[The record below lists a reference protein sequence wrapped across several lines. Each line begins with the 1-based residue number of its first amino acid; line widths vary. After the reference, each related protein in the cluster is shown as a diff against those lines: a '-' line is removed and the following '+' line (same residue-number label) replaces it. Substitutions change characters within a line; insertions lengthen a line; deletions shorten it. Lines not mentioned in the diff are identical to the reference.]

1 VTLPSA
7 EPPPPPAVRDFG
19 TSAAPQ
25 GPLPSLEAMLPAVDA
40 PPMVTGQDIARTA
53 PSALARSS
61 VVQDRP
67 QAPPPQ
73 QVVRQAAPK
82 RASQQNEADRS
93 GGPAPGAVSPVTRTA
108 ASYSAHQAQQ
118 DYLLQIVRRLS
129 QARFYP
135 TTHEESERGLVV
147 VRLTIGRDG
156 RLLAVVL
163 ARPSGSPALDRGV
176 MDAIRKA
183 SPFAPLPAEVAAD
196 SLTFIVPI
204 NYAQER

>member
-1 VTLPSA
+1 
-7 EPPPPPAVRDFG
+7 
-19 TSAAPQ
+19 
-25 GPLPSLEAMLPAVDA
+25 MLPAVDA
-40 PPMVTGQDIARTA
+40 PPMVTGHEIARTA

-82 RASQQNEADRS
+82 RAAQQNEADRS
-93 GGPAPGAVSPVTRTA
+93 GGPSPGAASPVTRTA
-108 ASYSAHQAQQ
+108 TSYGAHQAQQ

-129 QARFYP
+129 QARFTP
-135 TTHEESERGLVV
+135 ATREERERGLVV
-147 VRLTIGRDG
+147 ARLTIGRDG
-156 RLLAVVL
+156 RLVDLAL

-176 MDAIRKA
+176 METIRKA
-183 SPFAPLPAEVAAD
+183 SPFAPLPAELAAD
-196 SLTFIVPI
+196 SHTFIVPI